1 MSFMFIG
8 ALIFF
13 QESVGGLID
22 APSQTAIEPTIIN
35 LVSWL
40 RLLLET
46 TGAVVI
52 GIGVVLA
59 LIKFARM
66 FAAKSTDG
74 FTEVRLLLAKYLI
87 LALEFQL
94 GADILSTAIAPS
106 WDQIGKLAAIAVIR
120 TVLNHF
126 LLREMQQERGE
137 KNMRNDAA
145 N

>member
-1 MSFMFIG
+1 MFIG

-59 LIKFARM
+59 LIKFART

-106 WDQIGKLAAIAVIR
+106 WDQIGKLAVIAVIR

>member
-1 MSFMFIG
+1 MSHTFIG

-22 APSQTAIEPTIIN
+22 APSQTAIEPTIVN

-59 LIKFARM
+59 LIKFARTLS
-66 FAAKSTDG
+66 AKSTDG

-126 LLREMQQERGE
+126 LSREMQQERGGE
-137 KNMRNDAA
+137 NAQIDNAS
-145 N
+145 